1 MNLEKKVMKC
11 KASDLIF
18 ISQIKRDGSGVSKRF
33 DREYLAA
40 CDEEFR
46 MSCLSL
52 SEKTFIAVN
61 FNTYVVK
68 LKSEK

>member
-1 MNLEKKVMKC
+1 MKC
-11 KASDLIF
+11 QANELIF
-18 ISQIKRDGSGVSKRF
+18 ISRIKRDGSGVCKGF
-33 DREYLAA
+33 DRAYLYA

-68 LKSEK
+68 LKEEK